1 MKKNGQIALDLILIF
16 LGASIY
22 SFGLVTFNMPN
33 NLAEGGV
40 TGITLII
47 YNLFHINPAF
57 STLLLNIPL
66 ILIGLRIFGFKA
78 LIYTLVGT
86 FSLSFNILFW
96 QKMNIVI
103 SIEHDLLIAAL
114 LAGLFGGIGSG
125 IIYKVGGTTGG
136 TDIVARIIEKKF
148 GLTIGRSLLILDIM
162 VLLLSLTYLS
172 LKEMMYT
179 LIAVFVF
186 SIVVDFVQEASYSA
200 KGVLIISDYNEK
212 IAEQIMLELERGV
225 TYLKSEGAYSKRERN
240 IIFCVA
246 THPEINRIKEISHEI
261 DKQAFISVI
270 TVNEVLGE
278 GFSYEVMKKRKI
290 AKQKTQG

>member
-1 MKKNGQIALDLILIF
+1 MKKNTQIILDLILIF

-47 YNLFHINPAF
+47 YNLFHINPAY
-57 STLLLNIPL
+57 STLILNIPL
-66 ILIGLRIFGFKA
+66 IIIALRIFGFKA

-125 IIYKVGGTTGG
+125 LIYKVGGTTGG

-148 GLTIGRSLLILDIM
+148 GLTIGRSLLILDVM

-172 LKEMMYT
+172 IKEMMYT

-200 KGVLIISDYNEK
+200 KGVLIISEDNES
-212 IAEQIMLELERGV
+212 IAEKIMLELERGV
-225 TYLKSEGAYSKRERN
+225 TYLKSEGAYSQTERN

-246 THPEINRIKEISHEI
+246 THPEINRIKEISHEV
-261 DKQAFISVI
+261 DKKAFISVL

-278 GFSYEVMKKRKI
+278 GFSYEVMKKKKT

>member
-1 MKKNGQIALDLILIF
+1 MKKNKQMIFDILFIF

-47 YNLFHINPAF
+47 YKLFSINPAY

-66 ILIGLRIFGFKA
+66 ILIGLKIFGMRA
-78 LIYTLVGT
+78 LMYTLVGT

-96 QKMNIVI
+96 QQMNITI
-103 SIEHDLLIAAL
+103 SVEHDLLIAAL

-125 IIYKVGGTTGG
+125 LIYKVGGTTGG
-136 TDIVARIIEKKF
+136 TDIVARIIEKNF

-186 SIVVDFVQEASYSA
+186 DKNE
-200 KGVLIISDYNEK
+200 IIADK
-212 IAEQIMLELERGV
+212 IMEELERGV
-225 TYLKSEGAYSKRERN
+225 TYLKSEGAYSSVERN

-246 THPEINRIKEISHEI
+246 THPEINRIKEIAHEE
-261 DKQAFISVI
+261 DLQSFISVL

-278 GFSYEVMKKRKI
+278 GFSYEVMKKRKLK
-290 AKQKTQG
+290 KQKAQS

>member
-200 KGVLIISDYNEK
+200 KGVLIISDHNET

-225 TYLKSEGAYSKRERN
+225 TYLKSEGAYSNKERN

-246 THPEINRIKEISHEI
+246 THPEINRIKEISHEL
-261 DKQAFISVI
+261 DKQAFISVL